1 MNAQLPPRGPDD
13 PDELPDDAELKA
25 LYHRLP
31 PSEPSPALD
40 AAVLRAAATAVDPP
54 VASRRPRWPLALATA
69 ATVVLAGG
77 IAWRMRT
84 EPAASL
90 SQPASS
96 AARVAPSATAVTAA
110 STRELTAGSSAPMQD
125 KASAMTRQ
133 AAPSLADHPQ
143 AAKREIG
150 ALKVASE
157 ATHAPA
163 PHRSAPAR
171 LMLAPPPPPAPMA
184 PVQPPTSPLA
194 EEPPAPPP
202 PPAPPAPP
210 SYVPLAA
217 PAPIADS
224 AADRAVA
231 RETVSSAS
239 AREIARIRRLFER
252 GETTQALAALKAF
265 QQAHPGQSLPPD
277 LRDRLGKP

>member
-25 LYHRLP
+25 LYDRLP
-31 PSEPSPALD
+31 PSEPSPAID

-96 AARVAPSATAVTAA
+96 AARVAPTATAVTAA

-150 ALKVASE
+150 ALKAASE

-163 PHRSAPAR
+163 PHRPAPAR
-171 LMLAPPPPPAPMA
+171 LMLAPPPPPTPMA
-184 PVQPPTSPLA
+184 PAPAPTPPLA
-194 EEPPAPPP
+194 EEPPAPP
-202 PPAPPAPP
+202 APPAPP
-210 SYVPLAA
+210 SYAPLAA
-217 PAPIADS
+217 PAPIADD
-224 AADRAVA
+224 AADRAEV

-239 AREIARIRRLFER
+239 AREITRIRRLFER